1 MQIRKF
7 NKFFMS
13 LFLIGRILVYAIL
26 ERSLITRACMAV
38 FGIEPYSYR
47 SAGSMLRIL
56 KYPGRIL
63 TIIRQIL
70 RDYVFVGLAYYPI
83 GLFVAAS
90 SLFVIIILAA
100 AVQKKECVYP
110 VSWYP
115 LLRIYFHTI
124 ASTGGCT
131 SLSFES
137 DDRITGCDGI
147 VLSDVP
153 DIEVQI
159 SACECCRN
167 DSGDRSSVQFS
178 F

>member
-1 MQIRKF
+1 MAQIVCRF
-7 NKFFMS
+7 ENLNNFLCS

-90 SLFVIIILAA
+90 ILFVIIILAA
-100 AVQKKECVYP
+100 AVKKGMCISCFL
-110 VSWYP
+110 VSFVTDLFSYYRFHRGMHF
-115 LLRIYFHTI
+115 LIVRI
-124 ASTGGCT
+124 
-131 SLSFES
+131 
-137 DDRITGCDGI
+137 
-147 VLSDVP
+147 
-153 DIEVQI
+153 
-159 SACECCRN
+159 
-167 DSGDRSSVQFS
+167 
-178 F
+178 